1 MYQIA
6 KELFIELHIQNRL
19 QFLHLSL
26 TLTLLTFEW
35 FNKISRRASLSYK
48 LQENRRGLGE
58 CKTTNPDA
66 VNVPFKWPPDTY
78 HMHRAVCVW
87 CDARTLN
94 LCLSDLA
101 EIVGFWIAIFLF
113 KIALAHLNKIYF
125 QFAILKLNLYICIL
139 FSFFLFPFRPWSV
152 YYSHFEFSNTNNQ
165 FIYLHICIW
174 MALWNRDFRI
184 ISNKLDTH

>member
-26 TLTLLTFEW
+26 TITLLTFEW
-35 FNKISRRASLSYK
+35 FNKISRRASFVQASRKSGGVNAKQQIRMLSTCHSNGH
-48 LQENRRGLGE
+48 QIHITCIVRCVCDVTLG
-58 CKTTNPDA
+58 
-66 VNVPFKWPPDTY
+66 
-78 HMHRAVCVW
+78 
-87 CDARTLN
+87 LN

-139 FSFFLFPFRPWSV
+139 FSFFSALFPFRPWSV